1 MAGREQK
8 ICECV
13 ARSRETRHR
22 EIENSNMGN
31 EKTSGKAR
39 SAAQQGGERRSYD
52 TTVGGRKP
60 RLVGLTG
67 TNSAGK
73 GEVAAYLKSRGYV
86 FHSLSD
92 VLREE
97 LAERGL
103 ETSRDN
109 LIRVGNELRAA
120 CGADILARRI
130 MDRLAA
136 GPAVI
141 DSIRNTREVEFFRG
155 TGDFVLLAVDAPI
168 ELRFERARARG
179 RNESAATLEEFRAK
193 EQAEM
198 DGGEG
203 RQQLR
208 ECMAMADR
216 LIVNDGSLDDLRRK
230 VETALEEPA
239 T

>member
-1 MAGREQK
+1 
-8 ICECV
+8 
-13 ARSRETRHR
+13 
-22 EIENSNMGN
+22 MGN
-31 EKTSGKAR
+31 EKTSGIA
-39 SAAQQGGERRSYD
+39 SGAAQQGGERRSYD
-52 TTVGGRKP
+52 KTVGGRKP

-73 GEVAAYLKSRGYV
+73 GEVAAYLKSRGYA

-97 LAERGL
+97 LAARGL
-103 ETSRDN
+103 EASRDN
-109 LIRVGNELRAA
+109 LISVGNELRAA
-120 CGADILARRI
+120 FGADILARRI

-168 ELRFERARARG
+168 ELRFERARSRG
-179 RNESAATLEEFRAK
+179 RNESAATLEEFRSK

-230 VETALEEPA
+230 VETALEEP
-239 T
+239 TP

>member
-1 MAGREQK
+1 MALG
-8 ICECV
+8 
-13 ARSRETRHR
+13 
-22 EIENSNMGN
+22 
-31 EKTSGKAR
+31 
-39 SAAQQGGERRSYD
+39 SYD
-52 TTVGGRKP
+52 KAVGGRKP
-60 RLVGLTG
+60 RLIGLTG

-73 GEVAAYLKSRGYV
+73 GEVAAHLVSRGYA

-97 LAERGL
+97 LAARGF

-109 LIRVGNELRAA
+109 LILVGNELRADS
-120 CGADILARRI
+120 GADILARRI

-141 DSIRNTREVEFFRG
+141 DSIRNPREVEFFRG
-155 TGDFVLLAVDAPI
+155 TGEFILLAVDAPI
-168 ELRFERARARG
+168 ETRFERARARG
-179 RNESAATLEEFRAK
+179 RNESASTLEEFRAK
-193 EQAEM
+193 EQVEM

-230 VETALEEPA
+230 IEEALG
-239 T
+239 